1 MLYCVFVFHFQILS
15 TAAWIFALI
24 VDEENRIN
32 EWRKWLFIWYEF
44 CDAFS
49 YIYVDALI
57 FHTTLSK
64 NAVLSPPHPGH
75 SLLVLSRHS
84 LLVLFYQAE
93 SVCPNFVAFRLVFR
107 IVTLISRFTNQNI
120 IITQHLLIEPTP
132 TIITCVFLSLSIKY
146 RRDMRLFSLFNHVFV
161 FMILLPINFF
171 TINWN
176 RDIEHIFF

>member
-1 MLYCVFVFHFQILS
+1 MNIC
-15 TAAWIFALI
+15 ALI

-49 YIYVDALI
+49 YIYVNASI
-57 FHTTLSK
+57 FHITLSE
-64 NAVLSPPHPGH
+64 NAVLSPSHPGY
-75 SLLVLSRHS
+75 SLLVLSEHS
-84 LLVLFYQAE
+84 LVLFYQAE
-93 SVCPNFVAFRLVFR
+93 YFVAFCLVFR

-120 IITQHLLIEPTP
+120 IITQHLLIEPTL

-146 RRDMRLFSLFNHVFV
+146 GLKMRLFSLFNHVFV